1 MRNQPDGNN
10 LGGNAMTNQE
20 AYKLISERAEEL
32 SKNPFVK
39 EKAEKIFKKSGM
51 EEAKRYIFNLAI
63 CTLIGIS

>member
-1 MRNQPDGNN
+1 
-10 LGGNAMTNQE
+10 MTNQE